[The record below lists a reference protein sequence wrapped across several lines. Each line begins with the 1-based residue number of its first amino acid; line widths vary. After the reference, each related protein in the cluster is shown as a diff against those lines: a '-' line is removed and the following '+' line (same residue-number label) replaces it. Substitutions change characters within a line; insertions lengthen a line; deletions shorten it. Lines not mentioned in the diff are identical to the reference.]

1 MSAVCFDSN
10 MTRRMQISSS
20 SLILNP
26 MRKIHW
32 RNYAALSITFRTR
45 TLHDSQTFTSST
57 TYVAFVTVN
66 GFSRLKLLRILW
78 PWMKGDGFGSSGSP
92 PNGFTLLRST
102 TYRTTL
108 VKLNDAPISWFWAV
122 AISWIFP
129 HPMWIVSYVLAGSQP
144 YNFNTSCDPAYR
156 HSPPWL
162 K

>member
-1 MSAVCFDSN
+1 MDADQFLKSDPEPNEKNTLKQLCSTKHNFQDQN
-10 MTRRMQISSS
+10 
-20 SLILNP
+20 
-26 MRKIHW
+26 
-32 RNYAALSITFRTR
+32 IT
-45 TLHDSQTFTSST
+45 HDSQTLTSST

-78 PWMKGDGFGSSGSP
+78 PWLKGDGFGSSGSP
-92 PNGFTLLRST
+92 PNGCTLLRST

-129 HPMWIVSYVLAGSQP
+129 HPTWIVSYVLAGSQP